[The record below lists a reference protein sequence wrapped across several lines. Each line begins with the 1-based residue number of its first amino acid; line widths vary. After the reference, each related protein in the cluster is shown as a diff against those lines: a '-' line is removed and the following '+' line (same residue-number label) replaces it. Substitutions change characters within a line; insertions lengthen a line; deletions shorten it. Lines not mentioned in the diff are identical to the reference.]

1 MRIKKQK
8 VYFESKIMSDIKT
21 SIHNT
26 FILYTIFF
34 LSKYGLHSSGS
45 DDSQRWQFPGKLCNI
60 AGHNIYSRSCSKSS
74 VTRLCLVGRS
84 TPVVWRF
91 QQRYTYVKK

>member
-1 MRIKKQK
+1 MFTVKINLIICFNKSRMRIKKQK

-34 LSKYGLHSSGS
+34 FCLNTVFILPGLMTRKGGSSRG
-45 DDSQRWQFPGKLCNI
+45 N
-60 AGHNIYSRSCSKSS
+60 
-74 VTRLCLVGRS
+74 
-84 TPVVWRF
+84 
-91 QQRYTYVKK
+91 YVI